1 MPDTSLIS
9 PYIVRLGGGLVLDK
23 DAFSIPEGAALQLQ
37 NFEPD
42 IAGGYRRING
52 YEKYNTNIVP
62 QTSSTDEKVLGIKIY
77 NDQVVAARGEKVF
90 KGTNTG
96 SWTEID
102 SGRTSAGRYDFVV
115 FNFDGTE
122 KIVWA
127 DGANNASVYD
137 NSTVTDISASPAPA
151 DPQFCAIFKAHL
163 FLAGA
168 SSNPHEI
175 FFSAPFD
182 PTDFTPASGGGSIRV
197 ESPVVKLKVFRDR
210 LFIFCEDEIYQI
222 VGSSVSDFQL
232 APVTKDIGC
241 RSGFSVQEIGGDL
254 VYLAPDGLRTIAG
267 TDRIDDVEL
276 GTISKQIQ
284 PRLDEAGLDRISSL
298 VIRSKSQYRLFFPG
312 DTQAQGSSRGIAGV
326 IKGNPQGQIGWEYAD
341 IRGIKPACCTSGF
354 ISEVET
360 VLHGG
365 YDGYVYLQESGN
377 TFDGTN
383 INAVY
388 RSPDLTMGDPGIL
401 KQMQRIIWNYDN
413 ESSVDSTFR
422 IRYDFNSSEVPQPA
436 PYGLTTGA
444 AVAIYGNTASLYGT
458 AVYGS
463 SGAPLVR
470 QTVEGSGFTVAVR
483 LDDNNGAAPIS
494 LKGYQLEFTPGGR
507 R

>member
-1 MPDTSLIS
+1 MPDTSSIS
-9 PYIVRLGGGLVLDK
+9 PYIVRLSGGLVLDK

-42 IAGGYRRING
+42 ISGGYRRING
-52 YEKYNTNIVP
+52 YTKYNTNIVP
-62 QTSSTDEKVLGIKIY
+62 QTTSSDEVVLGLTTY
-77 NDQVVAARGEKVF
+77 VNQVVVARGEKVF

-102 SGRTSAGRYDFVV
+102 SGRTSAGRYEFVV

-122 KIVWA
+122 KVVWT
-127 DGANNASVYD
+127 DGANNASIYD
-137 NSTVTDISASPAPA
+137 NSTVTDISAAPAPSN
-151 DPQFCAIFKAHL
+151 PKFCAMFKAHL

-168 SSNPHEI
+168 SSSPHEI
-175 FFSAPFD
+175 FFSAPFA

-210 LFIFCEDEIYQI
+210 LFIFCEDEIYQL
-222 VGSSVSDFQL
+222 VGSTVSDFQL

-267 TDRIDDVEL
+267 TDRIDDIEL

-284 PRLDEAGLDRISSL
+284 PRLDEADLDRISSL

-312 DTQAQGSSRGIAGV
+312 DTQAQGSSRGIIGV
-326 IKGNPQGQIGWEYAD
+326 IKANLQGQIGWEYAD
-341 IRGIKPACCTSGF
+341 IRGIKPACCASGF

-365 YDGYVYLQESGN
+365 M
-377 TFDGTN
+377 
-383 INAVY
+383 
-388 RSPDLTMGDPGIL
+388 MGMCTSKNL
-401 KQMQRIIWNYDN
+401 ATH
-413 ESSVDSTFR
+413 STVR
-422 IRYDFNSSEVPQPA
+422 TSTPS
-436 PYGLTTGA
+436 
-444 AVAIYGNTASLYGT
+444 TALPT
-458 AVYGS
+458 
-463 SGAPLVR
+463 
-470 QTVEGSGFTVAVR
+470 
-483 LDDNNGAAPIS
+483 
-494 LKGYQLEFTPGGR
+494 
-507 R
+507 

>member
-1 MPDTSLIS
+1 MADTSAIS

-52 YEKYNTNIVP
+52 YAKFNSNIVP
-62 QTSSTDEKVLGIKIY
+62 QTSSSDEVVLGVVIY
-77 NDQVVAARGEKVF
+77 NNTVIAARGEKVF
-90 KGTNTG
+90 EGTSTG

-102 SGRTSAGRYDFVV
+102 SGRTGAGRYDFAT

-122 KIVWA
+122 KVVWC
-127 DGANNASVYD
+127 DGANAASVYD
-137 NSTVTDISASPAPA
+137 GTTVTDISTSPAPS
-151 DPQFCAIFKAHL
+151 DPENCAIFKSHL
-163 FLAGA
+163 FLSGA
-168 SSNPHEI
+168 SANPSEI

-197 ESPVVKLKVFRDR
+197 DSPVVKLKVFRER
-210 LFIFCEDEIYQI
+210 LFVFCEDQIYQLA
-222 VGSSVSDFQL
+222 GSTVSDFQL
-232 APVTKDIGC
+232 APVTRDIGC

-267 TDRIDDVEL
+267 TERLDDVEL

-284 PRLDEAGLDRISSL
+284 PRLDDASLERVSSL
-298 VIRSKSQYRLFFPG
+298 VIRKKSQYRLFFPE
-312 DTQAQGSSRGIAGV
+312 DTQTIVSSPGIIGV
-326 IKGNPQGQIGWEYAD
+326 IKANVQGQIGWEYAD
-341 IRGIKPACCTSGF
+341 IRGIKPSCCTSGF
-354 ISEVET
+354 ISGVET
-360 VLHGG
+360 ILHGG
-365 YDGYVYLQESGN
+365 YDGYVHLQDFGS

-383 INAVY
+383 INAIY

-401 KQMQRIIWNYDN
+401 KRMQRIIWNYDN

-422 IRYDFNSSEVPQPA
+422 IRYDFNSSEVPQPT

-470 QTVEGSGFTVAVR
+470 QTVEGAGFTVAVR